1 MHPQLAAL
9 VSQLEAATAHA
20 RQLVAALDD
29 AMFHARPPRGGWSA
43 AECIAH
49 LNLTTAA
56 VLPGI
61 DVAVAT
67 GRPGFADS
75 RPYRCGLLGSLLAW
89 SLEPPVRLRFRTAPA
104 FVPKSTGPKG
114 VILADF
120 ERLQRD
126 LASRIQSAS
135 GLNQTTFGSPQS
147 STHGSRITFMQ
158 PFASWRHMNGAI
170 CGKQSER
177 YGRSRRGV
185 APNKRL
191 KLAGADRSRGGG
203 VLCPRNKGSWLR
215 RSQSLE
221 R

>member
-20 RQLVAALDD
+20 RQLAAALDD
-29 AMFHARPPRGGWSA
+29 ATFHARPPRGGWSA

-104 FVPKSTGPKG
+104 FVPNRTGPKG

-135 GLNQTTFGSPQS
+135 GLNLNDL
-147 STHGSRITFMQ
+147 RITSVFNARLSYNVYAA
-158 PFASWRHMNGAI
+158 FCILASHERRHLWQA
-170 CGKQSER
+170 ER
-177 YGRSRRGV
+177 AVRSIAPRRG
-185 APNKRL
+185 A
-191 KLAGADRSRGGG
+191 
-203 VLCPRNKGSWLR
+203 
-215 RSQSLE
+215 
-221 R
+221 